1 MLTYMK
7 LHNVIVLLKFGF
19 CECLLWLSIAIG
31 REGGVAPLISLAHS
45 DFEVSMVLLFLD
57 SFRTT
62 HCPSYL
68 GHSRGIDCFDR
79 IGLSNVS
86 VRT

>member
-57 SFRTT
+57 SFLHNT
-62 HCPSYL
+62 
-68 GHSRGIDCFDR
+68 
-79 IGLSNVS
+79 LSIISWSQQGN
-86 VRT
+86 